1 MENYKITER
10 PANEGIQKL
19 YRFENDFGA
28 SVVRHRFSYGNEEGL
43 WELAVVKFVGDG
55 ESDFRLAYDTHITED
70 VLGYLSDEDV
80 LKTLEEI
87 KSL

>member
-1 MENYKITER
+1 MVNYKVKER
-10 PANEGIQKL
+10 ETNGGIQKL

-28 SVVRHRFSYGNEEGL
+28 SVVRHDFSYGNSEGL
-43 WELAVVKFVGDG
+43 WELAVIEFVGDG
-55 ESDFRLAYDTHITED
+55 DNDFEISYSTHITDD

-80 LKTLEEI
+80 MRTLGEI